1 MSFDYRDAKS
11 EKPRRSKN
19 FWTPIW
25 ITAIISAGG
34 IAFSVG
40 QYLTEQQWADADQNA
55 LAVDSMS
62 SPRFAL
68 AEAERQL
75 LDDRID
81 FAVYRDLLRGALG
94 RADPEV
100 RSAAYQSIHRVLAA
114 GRGCSD
120 ALKKELASMPTQVFI
135 RASDQGASAAQD
147 IEQKLK
153 RRDTAVVIQETQNPS
168 NKISKTEVL
177 CYDQEVCKQS
187 GQAVVN
193 LLREDGYDASG
204 PTQKDGTESSYSN
217 RIDVELAE
225 LKTAAPVKPVKKAVV
240 VKVKARQHPKAA
252 QPPLVAQEEAGAP
265 IASR

>member
-1 MSFDYRDAKS
+1 MSVDYRDARI
-11 EKPRRSKN
+11 EKPHRSRN

-25 ITAIISAGG
+25 VAAIVCAGG
-34 IAFSVG
+34 VAFWAG
-40 QYLTEQQWADADQNA
+40 QYLTQQQWADADQNA

-135 RASDQGASAAQD
+135 RTSDQGASAAQD

-177 CYDQEVCKQS
+177 CYDQDVCKQS

-204 PTQKDGTESSYSN
+204 PTQKDGTESSYTN
-217 RIDVELAE
+217 RIDIQLAE
-225 LKTAAPVKPVKKAVV
+225 MKASTPVKSVKKAIM
-240 VKVKARQHPKAA
+240 VKVKARRLHPKEPA
-252 QPPLVAQEEAGAP
+252 PPVVAQE
-265 IASR
+265 

>member
-1 MSFDYRDAKS
+1 MSFDYRDARS

-25 ITAIISAGG
+25 ITAIIIVGG

-40 QYLTEQQWADADQNA
+40 EYLTQQQWANSEQNA
-55 LAVDSMS
+55 LAVNSMNN
-62 SPRFAL
+62 PRFAL

-114 GRGCSD
+114 GRGCSE
-120 ALKKELASMPTQVFI
+120 ALKRELASMPTQVFI
-135 RASDQGASAAQD
+135 RTSDHGGSAAQD

-153 RRDTAVVIQETQNPS
+153 RRDTAVVIQETQNPN
-168 NKISKTEVL
+168 NKIAKTQVL
-177 CYDQEVCKQS
+177 CYDQDVCKQS

-193 LLREDGYDASG
+193 LLQEEGYDASG
-204 PTQKDGTESSYSN
+204 PTLKDGAESSYVN
-217 RIDVELAE
+217 RIDVQLAE
-225 LKTAAPVKPVKKAVV
+225 AKVSKPGKPARKAMVAKAPP
-240 VKVKARQHPKAA
+240 RHPKEA
-252 QPPLVAQEEAGAP
+252 QPPRVAQE
-265 IASR
+265 

>member
-1 MSFDYRDAKS
+1 MSIDYRDVRS
-11 EKPRRSKN
+11 EKPRRSRN

-25 ITAIISAGG
+25 IAAMVSAGG
-34 IAFSVG
+34 IAFTAG

-75 LDDRID
+75 LDDRIG

-94 RADPEV
+94 RPDPEV

-135 RASDQGASAAQD
+135 RATDQGASAAQD

-153 RRDTAVVIQETQNPS
+153 RRDTAVVIQEAQNPS
-168 NKISKTEVL
+168 SKISKTEVL
-177 CYDQEVCKQS
+177 CYDQDVCKQS
-187 GQAVVN
+187 GQSVVN
-193 LLREDGYDASG
+193 LLREEGYDASG
-204 PTQKDGTESSYSN
+204 PTQKDGTESSYTN
-217 RIDVELAE
+217 RIDIQLAE
-225 LKTAAPVKPVKKAVV
+225 MKASTPVKPGKKANVLK
-240 VKVKARQHPKAA
+240 VKVLRHQKA
-252 QPPLVAQEEAGAP
+252 PPPPPVVAQE
-265 IASR
+265 

>member
-1 MSFDYRDAKS
+1 MGRA
-11 EKPRRSKN
+11 PCRSKN

-25 ITAIISAGG
+25 ITAVIGAGG

-40 QYLTEQQWADADQNA
+40 QYLTQQQWAEADKNA

-75 LDDRID
+75 LDERID

-177 CYDQEVCKQS
+177 CYDQDVCKQS
-187 GQAVVN
+187 GQSVVN
-193 LLREDGYDASG
+193 LLREEGYDASG
-204 PTQKDGTESSYSN
+204 PTQKDGTESSYTN
-217 RIDVELAE
+217 RIDIQLAE
-225 LKTAAPVKPVKKAVV
+225 VKASKPVKPAKKPLVAKAKAAPRP
-240 VKVKARQHPKAA
+240 KVA
-252 QPPLVAQEEAGAP
+252 QPPVVAQE
-265 IASR
+265 